1 LDALLRDEVSKK
13 TQKSII
19 KRMAYIEY
27 QADEYYKELVK
38 FYITKGQ
45 KANPDNFWVED
56 LDQDSIDKQGLSYQK
71 LLREARRDT
80 QNSINREKYL
90 IPVDREQTNGEL
102 LELVKAK
109 FDRFNSNNEYMD
121 NEIYYFKT
129 RRDYRI
135 NSLLF
140 TKNKRHITQFSI
152 YKNGVIEGYKEKSQT
167 LGKLSSSLKLP
178 LVESRIELIKNIGR
192 NSREYEDYKNF
203 YGVSINRL
211 TFEFFELTPTKSI
224 FFGISER
231 DGTSQQLLDENMDCE
246 VYSIIDI
253 KNNSLQLPI
262 VFNEKESYK
271 PTIPKYDYNL
281 LDNTDEH
288 TIRRFMDFIY
298 HENSDGYLTY
308 DSNEVNS
315 IATGKWDSSEV
326 NSVATGKKDS
336 SEVNS
341 VATGKRV
348 HFTKED
354 IDHKKGK
361 KPGKYYRKVRFTK
374 EAIDYK
380 KGKKPGKYLKA
391 ISQAAEE
398 RVAKAKE
405 IREKDRQLALQ
416 KALQGKRVKIN
427 DEVQVKLLVEDSI
440 IGVAPDTGEEKIP
453 KSILKKSTDQY
464 TKRRLRRIMPA
475 PEEPINSPTLPKRRV
490 RRILPVPED
499 IINSLTQPKG
509 LVRVLPAPEEPIN
522 SPVLPKG
529 LVRVLPAPEE
539 PINSPVLPIKPPIDT
554 SAWLVPDDEDIYDY
568 SGDEDD
574 TKNNSGAAVKVSA
587 AQNNSGAAVEVSA
600 VQEVG
605 YAPPLEQP
613 LEYSPGYMAY
623 SEAESLY
630 NNDNNM
636 D

>member
-1 LDALLRDEVSKK
+1 
-13 TQKSII
+13 
-19 KRMAYIEY
+19 M
-27 QADEYYKELVK
+27 
-38 FYITKGQ
+38 
-45 KANPDNFWVED
+45 
-56 LDQDSIDKQGLSYQK
+56 
-71 LLREARRDT
+71 
-80 QNSINREKYL
+80 
-90 IPVDREQTNGEL
+90 
-102 LELVKAK
+102 
-109 FDRFNSNNEYMD
+109 
-121 NEIYYFKT
+121 
-129 RRDYRI
+129 
-135 NSLLF
+135 
-140 TKNKRHITQFSI
+140 
-152 YKNGVIEGYKEKSQT
+152 
-167 LGKLSSSLKLP
+167 
-178 LVESRIELIKNIGR
+178 IKNIGR

-453 KSILKKSTDQY
+453 KSILKKSTDHY
-464 TKRRLRRIMPA
+464 TKRR
-475 PEEPINSPTLPKRRV
+475 
-490 RRILPVPED
+490 
-499 IINSLTQPKG
+499 
-509 LVRVLPAPEEPIN
+509 VRVLPPPKESINTPVLPKRIVRVLPPPEESIN
-522 SPVLPKG
+522 TPVLPKG
-529 LVRVLPAPEE
+529 
-539 PINSPVLPIKPPIDT
+539 
-554 SAWLVPDDEDIYDY
+554 
-568 SGDEDD
+568 
-574 TKNNSGAAVKVSA
+574 
-587 AQNNSGAAVEVSA
+587 
-600 VQEVG
+600 
-605 YAPPLEQP
+605 
-613 LEYSPGYMAY
+613 
-623 SEAESLY
+623 
-630 NNDNNM
+630 
-636 D
+636 

>member
-1 LDALLRDEVSKK
+1 
-13 TQKSII
+13 
-19 KRMAYIEY
+19 
-27 QADEYYKELVK
+27 
-38 FYITKGQ
+38 
-45 KANPDNFWVED
+45 VEED
-56 LDQDSIDKQGLSYQK
+56 KDSIDKQEVSYLN
-71 LLREARRDT
+71 LLQRSRRDT
-80 QNSINREKYL
+80 QNSINREKSL
-90 IPVDREQTNGEL
+90 IPVGREQTNGEL

-341 VATGKRV
+341 VAKGKKDSSEVNSVATGKRV

-453 KSILKKSTDQY
+453 KSILKKSTDHY
-464 TKRRLRRIMPA
+464 TKRR
-475 PEEPINSPTLPKRRV
+475 
-490 RRILPVPED
+490 
-499 IINSLTQPKG
+499 
-509 LVRVLPAPEEPIN
+509 VRVLPPPKESINTPVLSKRIVRVLPPPEESIN
-522 SPVLPKG
+522 TPVLPKG
-529 LVRVLPAPEE
+529 
-539 PINSPVLPIKPPIDT
+539 
-554 SAWLVPDDEDIYDY
+554 
-568 SGDEDD
+568 
-574 TKNNSGAAVKVSA
+574 
-587 AQNNSGAAVEVSA
+587 
-600 VQEVG
+600 
-605 YAPPLEQP
+605 
-613 LEYSPGYMAY
+613 
-623 SEAESLY
+623 
-630 NNDNNM
+630 
-636 D
+636 

>member
-1 LDALLRDEVSKK
+1 
-13 TQKSII
+13 
-19 KRMAYIEY
+19 M
-27 QADEYYKELVK
+27 
-38 FYITKGQ
+38 
-45 KANPDNFWVED
+45 
-56 LDQDSIDKQGLSYQK
+56 
-71 LLREARRDT
+71 
-80 QNSINREKYL
+80 
-90 IPVDREQTNGEL
+90 
-102 LELVKAK
+102 
-109 FDRFNSNNEYMD
+109 
-121 NEIYYFKT
+121 
-129 RRDYRI
+129 
-135 NSLLF
+135 
-140 TKNKRHITQFSI
+140 
-152 YKNGVIEGYKEKSQT
+152 
-167 LGKLSSSLKLP
+167 
-178 LVESRIELIKNIGR
+178 IKNIGR

-211 TFEFFELTPTKSI
+211 TFEFFELIPTKSI

-253 KNNSLQLPI
+253 KNNSLQLPV

-271 PTIPKYDYNL
+271 HTMPKYDYNL

-315 IATGKWDSSEV
+315 IATGKRDP
-326 NSVATGKKDS
+326 

-341 VATGKRV
+341 VATGKRS
-348 HFTKED
+348 HFSKED
-354 IDHKKGK
+354 IDNKKGK
-361 KPGKYYRKVRFTK
+361 KPGKCNRKVRFTK
-374 EAIDYK
+374 EAIDNK
-380 KGKKPGKYLKA
+380 KGKKPGKYIQA
-391 ISQAAEE
+391 IYQAREE
-398 RVAKAKE
+398 RVGKSKE
-405 IREKDRQLALQ
+405 IIEKDRQLALQ

-427 DEVQVKLLVEDSI
+427 DEVQVKLLVKDSI
-440 IGVAPDTGEEKIP
+440 IGVAPHTGEEKIP

-613 LEYSPGYMAY
+613 LQDSPGYMAY
-623 SEAESLY
+623 SEEAESLD

>member
-1 LDALLRDEVSKK
+1 
-13 TQKSII
+13 
-19 KRMAYIEY
+19 
-27 QADEYYKELVK
+27 
-38 FYITKGQ
+38 
-45 KANPDNFWVED
+45 VEED
-56 LDQDSIDKQGLSYQK
+56 KDSIDKQEVSYLN
-71 LLREARRDT
+71 LLQRSRRDT
-80 QNSINREKYL
+80 QNSINREKSL
-90 IPVDREQTNGEL
+90 IPVGREQTNGEL

-211 TFEFFELTPTKSI
+211 TFEFFELIPTKSI

-271 PTIPKYDYNL
+271 PTMPKYDYNL

-315 IATGKWDSSEV
+315 IATGKRDP
-326 NSVATGKKDS
+326 

-341 VATGKRV
+341 VATGKRS
-348 HFTKED
+348 HFSKED
-354 IDHKKGK
+354 IDNKKGK
-361 KPGKYYRKVRFTK
+361 KPGKCNRKVRFTK
-374 EAIDYK
+374 EAIDNK
-380 KGKKPGKYLKA
+380 KGKKPGKYIQA
-391 ISQAAEE
+391 ISQATEE
-398 RVAKAKE
+398 RVGKSKE
-405 IREKDRQLALQ
+405 IIEKDRQLALQ

-427 DEVQVKLLVEDSI
+427 DEVQVKLLVKDSI
-440 IGVAPDTGEEKIP
+440 IGVAPHTGEEKIP

-464 TKRRLRRIMPA
+464 TKRRLRRIMLA

-490 RRILPVPED
+490 RRILPAPED
-499 IINSLTQPKG
+499 IINSLTQ
-509 LVRVLPAPEEPIN
+509 
-522 SPVLPKG
+522 PKG

-554 SAWLVPDDEDIYDY
+554 SAWLVPDDEDIYGY

-600 VQEVG
+600 VQD
-605 YAPPLEQP
+605 
-613 LEYSPGYMAY
+613 SPGYMAY
-623 SEAESLY
+623 SEEAESLD